1 MVDATAIILAAGRG
15 SRLHPFTENCPKCLT
30 ELGGRSLIQN
40 QIDTMR
46 SVGIEN
52 IIILTGYLA
61 EMLELP
67 GTQQI
72 HNPNWANTNMVE
84 SLFCAEPFF
93 GKDLIV
99 SYGDIIYQPGLIKS
113 LLNSPHDISVLID
126 EHWQPYWEQ
135 RFDNPLCDAETLK
148 LDPLGRIIEIGNTP
162 SSINEIE
169 AQYTGLMR
177 FKNTGIANLIRAH
190 KNLGKSHRQWLE
202 QRPLNQAY
210 MTDLLME
217 MILTGHDTF
226 GILTQRGWFE
236 IDTPKDLEVARAC
249 L

>member
-1 MVDATAIILAAGRG
+1 MTETTAIILAAGRG

-40 QIDTMR
+40 QIDTMH

-61 EMLELP
+61 EMLGIP
-67 GTQQI
+67 QTRQI
-72 HNPNWANTNMVE
+72 HNADWANTNMVE

-93 GKDLIV
+93 GKDLII
-99 SYGDIIYQPGLIKS
+99 SYGDIIYRPDLLKS
-113 LLNSPHDISVLID
+113 LLGSTHDISVLVD
-126 EHWQPYWEQ
+126 AEWQSYWQQ
-135 RFDNPLCDAETLK
+135 RFDDPLSDAETLK
-148 LDPLGRIIEIGNTP
+148 LDHLGRITEIGNVAT
-162 SSINEIE
+162 SITEIE

-177 FKNTGIANLIRAH
+177 FKNDGLTSLIRTR
-190 KNLGKSHRQWLE
+190 KNLGKTHRPWLE
-202 QRPLNQAY
+202 KRPLKQAY

-217 MILTGHDTF
+217 MILTGHDVF
-226 GILTQRGWFE
+226 GVLTKRGWFE